1 MPVKIEITADNA
13 ADAVAL
19 GRELF
24 GIVGVTAG
32 ANVEAAAPKP
42 RAAKKA
48 DEPKPEPT
56 QAPAPVDP
64 FAGSEPATT
73 APAGSAPSTP
83 APAASAP
90 PVASE
95 TPATT
100 AAASVEP
107 GLTLDAMKAK
117 LTEVLKAKSAGAA
130 QKAILDATGG
140 AHKALTGLPVEM
152 YAAVHAA
159 LDNAL
164 KG

>member
-32 ANVEAAAPKP
+32 ATVEAAAPKP

-48 DEPKPEPT
+48 DEPKPEPM

-73 APAGSAPSTP
+73 AP